1 MIDYIKLRLLQFWN
15 ILIGKDE
22 NWDGVVD
29 IKDNLIKAEKKTEN
43 ESKSA

>member
-29 IKDNLIKAEKKTEN
+29 IKDNLIKAEKKTKN

>member
-29 IKDNLIKAEKKTEN
+29 IKDDLIKAQKKSKN
-43 ESKSA
+43 EG

>member
-1 MIDYIKLRLLQFWN
+1 VLEFLKLKLTQFWN

-29 IKDNLIKAEKKTEN
+29 IKDDLIKAKKKVNN